1 MPAGLGPE
9 ARHVGV
15 TPQYEGSGA
24 AGLKRVLSWR
34 EGAGFT
40 IAAVLGSGILVLPA
54 LTANLAGPGSL
65 LAWAIMAILIAP
77 LAWVLGRLAA
87 AYPHAGGIA
96 EFVRQAFGARL
107 GRLTGLLYIATVPM
121 GAPVA
126 ALIGAAYLGAA
137 IGLPHAGVMAAAA
150 AMLFLSI
157 LLNVLGVEFS
167 GRTIVFVVIGISLIL
182 LLGVVTA
189 IPHLRLANFSPWL
202 PHGIWPVGK
211 DVALLFWAF
220 VGWEMLAH
228 MTEEFKNPAR
238 DVMRAMF
245 VAMVVVDLLYL
256 SAAVATVGTHTYGPG
271 RTANALADL
280 VGLTLGRSGEILV
293 GILGWLISYGTI
305 HTYVAGFSRLVY
317 AEARIGN
324 LPRWLHQLHP
334 RRRTPTR
341 ILWLHAVPWTIVMLW
356 TYLSG
361 VSLATLIA
369 WPSAVFI
376 VLYILAMASG
386 FRLLDPLQERVLAAI
401 GVLVSFGAL
410 LFLGWTMLYP
420 GAVLLLGGIFWRR
433 HSVMPAHGGPD
444 DPSPCD
450 Q

>member
-1 MPAGLGPE
+1 MARGDSELPPESRLPGMTSPGDRRAEEGL
-9 ARHVGV
+9 
-15 TPQYEGSGA
+15 Q
-24 AGLKRVLSWR
+24 RVLGWR

-65 LAWAIMAILIAP
+65 MAWVIMAVLIVP
-77 LAWVLGRLAA
+77 VAWVLGRLAT

-96 EFVRQAFGARL
+96 EFVRQAFGLRL
-107 GRLTGLLYIATVPM
+107 GRITGLLYIATVPM

-126 ALIGAAYLGAA
+126 ALIGAAYLGVAV
-137 IGLPHAGVMAAAA
+137 GLTHTGVMVAAA
-150 AMLFLSI
+150 AMLFLSL

-167 GRTIVFVVIGISLIL
+167 GRTIVLVVIGIAAIL
-182 LLGVVTA
+182 LLAVVTA
-189 IPHLRLANFSPWL
+189 TPHLRLVNFSPWL
-202 PHGIWPVGK
+202 PHGLWPVGE

-228 MTEEFKNPAR
+228 MTEEFRHPGR

-256 SAAVATVGTHTYGPG
+256 TVAVATVGTHTYGPG

-280 VGLTLGRSGEILV
+280 VGLTLGRGGEILV
-293 GILGWLISYGTI
+293 GILGWLISYGTV

-324 LPRWLHQLHP
+324 LPAWLQKLHP
-334 RRRTPTR
+334 RRRTPAR
-341 ILWLHAVPWTIVMLW
+341 ILWLHAVPWGIVMLW
-356 TYLSG
+356 TYVTG

-376 VLYILAMASG
+376 VLYVLAMASG
-386 FRLLDPLQERVLAAI
+386 FRLLRLPVERLLAAA
-401 GVLVSFGAL
+401 GVLLSMGAL
-410 LFLGWTMLYP
+410 VFLGWTMLYP
-420 GAVLLLGGIFWRR
+420 GAILLLGALFLRR
-433 HSVMPAHGGPD
+433 PQAGAHNGPD
-444 DPSPCD
+444 DP
-450 Q
+450 